1 MPSKTYP
8 CPADTPFFLS
18 LIMDDFCVAF
28 VPLLPSTK
36 LVLLGLDEDKRMRFL
51 HKRIRRMV
59 AAINTM
65 IKMRMMET
73 ATMMKYSKR
82 NYKKL

>member
-1 MPSKTYP
+1 MKLMKIRAYP
-8 CPADTPFFLS
+8 IPADTPFFLS
-18 LIMDDFCVAF
+18 LIMDDFCVAL

-36 LVLLGLDEDKRMRFL
+36 LVLFGFEEDKRMRFL

-65 IKMRMMET
+65 IKMRMTET
-73 ATMMKYSKR
+73 ATMMKYSNR
-82 NYKKL
+82 S